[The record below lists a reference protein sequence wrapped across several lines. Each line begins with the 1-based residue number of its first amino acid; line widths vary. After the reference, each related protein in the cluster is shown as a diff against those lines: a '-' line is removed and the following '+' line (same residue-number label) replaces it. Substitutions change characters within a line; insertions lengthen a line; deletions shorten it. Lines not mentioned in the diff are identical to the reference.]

1 MLSRMFESMKASL
14 EYCTKH
20 FGPYQHDRLR
30 IVDASVMPA
39 LVSGN
44 TNAAVIM
51 IGEKGADMILSDA
64 KSA

>member
-1 MLSRMFESMKASL
+1 MGRDPMAVVDERLKVHGIS
-14 EYCTKH
+14 
-20 FGPYQHDRLR
+20 RLR

-51 IGEKGADMILSDA
+51 IGEKAAAMILDDRRRGD
-64 KSA
+64 K

>member
-1 MLSRMFESMKASL
+1 MGVDGTAVVDAALRVRGIE
-14 EYCTKH
+14 
-20 FGPYQHDRLR
+20 RLR

-51 IGEKGADMILSDA
+51 IAEKGADLIKA
-64 KSA
+64 AAQPQRAAA